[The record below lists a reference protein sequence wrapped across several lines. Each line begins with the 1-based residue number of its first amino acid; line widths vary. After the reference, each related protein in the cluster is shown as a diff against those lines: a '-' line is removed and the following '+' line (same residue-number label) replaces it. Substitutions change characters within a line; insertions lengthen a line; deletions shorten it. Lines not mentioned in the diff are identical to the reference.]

1 MTSRFQLLSEED
13 LKKLSEI
20 PENQSTEK
28 STNDWVKIYKQW
40 AHEGSV
46 NPNLEEIDAE
56 SLDKVLS
63 WFYGEIRKQDR
74 REYEPDS
81 LSVMQSSL
89 YCYLSEKGYNKS
101 ILKDQIFV
109 KS

>member
-40 AHEGSV
+40 SNGGRTLQ
-46 NPNLEEIDAE
+46 NN
-56 SLDKVLS
+56 
-63 WFYGEIRKQDR
+63 
-74 REYEPDS
+74 
-81 LSVMQSSL
+81 
-89 YCYLSEKGYNKS
+89 
-101 ILKDQIFV
+101 
-109 KS
+109 